1 MNQALHI
8 LIIEDEFIAARNLQ
22 QILKDY
28 PEPLV
33 VLETLRSVAKAKS
46 WLKTHQDQVDLVLM
60 DIQLTDGISFDI
72 FEEVDLQKPIIF
84 TTAFDEY
91 AIRAFKLNSIDY
103 LLKPVLAEELF
114 SALDKWK
121 HMNQAPPRIDYRKL
135 AEQIQL
141 YQPKYKHRFLVKRGA
156 SLFSIP
162 TSEIAY
168 FHAEGNLVLLRTLD
182 NKNYPVNYSLE
193 QLSHELDPEF
203 FFRIT
208 RNVLIHFPAIKKV
221 NSYFKGRLSLE
232 VEPPSKETLVISS
245 KKAAAFKEWLDR

>member
-1 MNQALHI
+1 MNRSLHI
-8 LIIEDEFIAARNLQ
+8 LIIEDEIIAARNLQ

-28 PEPLV
+28 PEQVEILA
-33 VLETLRSVAKAKS
+33 TLRSVAKATA
-46 WLKTHQDQVDLVLM
+46 WLKDHQEKVDLVLM

-72 FEEVDLQKPIIF
+72 FEKIELRKPIIF

-103 LLKPVLAEELF
+103 LLKPVLAEELY

-121 HMNQAPPRIDYRKL
+121 DINPPSPRIDYRKL
-135 AEQIQL
+135 AEEIQL

-168 FHAEGNLVLLRTLD
+168 FHADGNLVLLRTLD
-182 NKNYPVNYSLE
+182 NKNYPVSYSLD
-193 QLSHELDPEF
+193 QLSQELDPEF

-232 VEPPSKETLVISS
+232 VEPPAKENLVISS
-245 KKAAAFKEWLDR
+245 KKAPAFKEWLDR